1 VNLAHLHLLL
11 NHFPTVGL
19 GIALGLLL
27 AALLKKSEDLKQAS
41 FVVFFLLGLVAIP
54 AYLTGSAAQVVL
66 EDQPNVSQQVMAAHK
81 DAALLALILM
91 EITGLVSWIAL
102 WRFRPGLPERLHG
115 VPRWHQTAVL
125 VVAIVTFGLMARA
138 ANIGGHIRHPEIR
151 AAATA
156 EPVPEWPRT
165 AAAAAALVLD
175 NPWVWPICEVFHFVG
190 LCLLLGVGLLV
201 NLRLLGFVKGVAFA
215 DVHLLLP
222 WAMLGLAIN
231 IVTGM
236 LFFLAAPGQYTQ
248 NPAFV
253 WKIGL
258 MMIAGVT
265 LLYPTMSEEAGGLT
279 PEGRAPLSGR
289 IIAAGSI
296 CLWIGV
302 IFLGR
307 FLPYLGSE

>member
-19 GIALGLLL
+19 AIALGLLL
-27 AALLKKSEDLKQAS
+27 ASLLKKSADLQQAS
-41 FVVFFLLGLVAIP
+41 FVAFFLLGLVAIP
-54 AYLTGSAAQVVL
+54 AYLTGGAAQIVL
-66 EDQPNVSQQVMAAHK
+66 QNQPGVSEQVMAAHQ
-81 DAALLALILM
+81 DAALLALILL
-91 EITGLVSWIAL
+91 EITGFVAWIAL
-102 WRFRPGLPERLHG
+102 WRFR
-115 VPRWHQTAVL
+115 RWHQTGVL
-125 VVAIVTFGLMARA
+125 VLAIVTFGLMASA
-138 ANIGGHIRHPEIR
+138 ANIGGHIRHPEIL
-151 AAATA
+151 AAGTA
-156 EPVPEWPRT
+156 APVQGWPRT
-165 AAAAAALVLD
+165 AAAGAALVLD

-190 LCLLLGVGLLV
+190 LCLLFGVVLLV

-215 DVHLLLP
+215 DVNRLLP
-222 WAMLGLAIN
+222 WAMVGLGIN

-236 LFFLAAPGQYTQ
+236 LFFLASPEQYTQ

-258 MMIAGVT
+258 ILIAGAA
-265 LLYPTMSEEAGGLT
+265 LLYPTMCYQVGEGT
-279 PEGRAPLSGR
+279 PDDRALLLGKV
-289 IIAAGSI
+289 IAAGSI

>member
-19 GIALGLLL
+19 AIALGLLL
-27 AALLKKSEDLKQAS
+27 ASLLKKSEDLKQAS
-41 FVVFFLLGLVAIP
+41 FVAFFLIALVAIP

-66 EDQPNVSQQVMAAHK
+66 QDQPDVSQQVMAAHQ
-81 DAALLALILM
+81 DAALLALILL
-91 EITGLVSWIAL
+91 EITGLVAWIAL
-102 WRFRPGLPERLHG
+102 WRFR
-115 VPRWHQTAVL
+115 RWHQAGVL
-125 VVAIVTFGLMARA
+125 VLAIVTFGLMARA
-138 ANIGGHIRHPEIR
+138 ANIGGHIRHPEIL
-151 AAATA
+151 A
-156 EPVPEWPRT
+156 EGSSAPVPGWPRT
-165 AAAAAALVLD
+165 AAAGAALVLD

-190 LCLLLGVGLLV
+190 LCLLFGVVLLV

-215 DVHLLLP
+215 DVNRLLP
-222 WAMLGLAIN
+222 WAMVGLGIN

-236 LFFLAAPGQYTQ
+236 LFFLAAPEQYTQ

-258 MMIAGVT
+258 ILIAGVT
-265 LLYPTMSEEAGGLT
+265 LLYSTMSEQAGGLT
-279 PEGRAPLSGR
+279 PEDRAPLTGR

>member
-1 VNLAHLHLLL
+1 MNLAHLHLLL

-19 GIALGLLL
+19 AIALGLLL
-27 AALLKKSEDLKQAS
+27 ASLLKKSADLQQAS
-41 FVVFFLLGLVAIP
+41 FVAFFLLGLVAIP
-54 AYLTGSAAQVVL
+54 AYLTGGAAQIVL
-66 EDQPNVSQQVMAAHK
+66 QNQPGFSAQVMAAHQ
-81 DAALLALILM
+81 DAALLALILL
-91 EITGLVSWIAL
+91 EITGFVAWIAL
-102 WRFRPGLPERLHG
+102 WRFR
-115 VPRWHQTAVL
+115 RWHQTGVL
-125 VVAIVTFGLMARA
+125 VLAIVTFGLMASA
-138 ANIGGHIRHPEIR
+138 ANIGGHIRHPEIL
-151 AAATA
+151 AAGTA
-156 EPVPEWPRT
+156 APVPGWPRT
-165 AAAAAALVLD
+165 AAAGAALVLD

-190 LCLLLGVGLLV
+190 LCLLFGVVLLV

-215 DVHLLLP
+215 DVNRLLP
-222 WAMLGLAIN
+222 WAMVGLGIN

-236 LFFLAAPGQYTQ
+236 LFFLAAPDQYTQ

-258 MMIAGVT
+258 MLIAGVT
-265 LLYPTMSEEAGGLT
+265 LLYQTMSEQAGGLT
-279 PEGRAPLSGR
+279 PEGRAPLTGR

>member
-1 VNLAHLHLLL
+1 MNLAHLHLLL
-11 NHFPTVGL
+11 NHFPTVGH

-27 AALLKKSEDLKQAS
+27 GSLLKKSEDLKQAS
-41 FVVFFLLGLVAIP
+41 FVAFFLLGLIAIP

-66 EDQPNVSQQVMAAHK
+66 QDRPDVSQDVMAAHQ

-91 EITGLVSWIAL
+91 EMTSLVAWLAL
-102 WRFRPGLPERLHG
+102 WRFR
-115 VPRWHQTAVL
+115 RWHPAAVL
-125 VVAIVTFGLMARA
+125 VLALVTFGLMASA
-138 ANIGGHIRHPEIR
+138 ANIGGHIRHPEILAEGV
-151 AAATA
+151 AAPA
-156 EPVPEWPRT
+156 PGWPRT
-165 AAAAAALVLD
+165 AAAGAAFVLD

-190 LCLLLGVGLLV
+190 LCLLFGIVLLV
-201 NLRLLGFVKGVAFA
+201 NLRLLGFIRNVAFV
-215 DVHLLLP
+215 DVNRLLP
-222 WAMLGLAIN
+222 WAIAGLGIN

-236 LFFLAAPGQYTQ
+236 LFFLASPEQYTQ

-258 MMIAGVT
+258 MLIAGVT
-265 LLYPTMSEEAGGLT
+265 LLYPTMSDRAAALAAAE
-279 PEGRAPLSGR
+279 RAPLAGR

>member
-1 VNLAHLHLLL
+1 MNLAHLHLLL

-19 GIALGLLL
+19 GIALGLFL

-41 FVVFFLLGLVAIP
+41 FVAFFLLGLVAIP
-54 AYLTGSAAQVVL
+54 VYLTGSAAQVVL

-91 EITGLVSWIAL
+91 EITGLVAWIAL
-102 WRFRPGLPERLHG
+102 WRFR
-115 VPRWHQTAVL
+115 RWHQTAVL
-125 VVAIVTFGLMARA
+125 VLAIVTFGLMARA

-165 AAAAAALVLD
+165 AAAGAALVLD

-190 LCLLLGVGLLV
+190 LCLLFGVVLLV
-201 NLRLLGFVKGVAFA
+201 SLRLLGFVKGVAFA

-222 WAMLGLAIN
+222 WAMVGLGIN

-248 NPAFV
+248 NPAFM

-258 MMIAGVT
+258 ILIAGVI
-265 LLYPTMSEEAGGLT
+265 LLYPTMCDQARLT
-279 PEGRAPLSGR
+279 PENRAPLIGR
-289 IIAAGSI
+289 IIAACSI
-296 CLWIGV
+296 CLWISV

>member
-41 FVVFFLLGLVAIP
+41 FVAFFLLGLVAIP
-54 AYLTGSAAQVVL
+54 VYLTGSAAQVVL

-91 EITGLVSWIAL
+91 EITGLVAWIAL
-102 WRFRPGLPERLHG
+102 WRFR
-115 VPRWHQTAVL
+115 RWHQTAVL
-125 VVAIVTFGLMARA
+125 VLAIVTFGLMARA

-165 AAAAAALVLD
+165 AAAGAALVLD

-190 LCLLLGVGLLV
+190 LCLLFGVVLLV

-222 WAMLGLAIN
+222 CAMVGLSIN

-258 MMIAGVT
+258 MLIAGVT
-265 LLYPTMSEEAGGLT
+265 LLYPTMSEQAGGLT
-279 PEGRAPLSGR
+279 PEARAPLSGR